1 MHQHHTPAPNA
12 VAISK
17 EERSF
22 FVAFGERL
30 SALRKERGIT
40 QVQLAETLGVSQ
52 QAITA
57 YEGGQRRVPIS
68 TLPLLA
74 ETLDISIEELIGTPA
89 KRSAR
94 KRVPGIEA
102 ATAARTHQ
110 RIAQGTATL
119 RHADARYRPA
129 AAGRISATPTTH
141 KPRARRGLWCHSNNS
156 ISPRRAEPPQAIPP
170 SSRIR
175 LFDIRRN
182 LLRRFRLTDCA
193 LRPFNPPY
201 GLRVGQASLRPNFT
215 PAKDDNPRIIWPRQA
230 F

>member
-1 MHQHHTPAPNA
+1 MLHVFVVLSTATTTPQGYGMHQHHTPAPNA

-30 SALRKERGIT
+30 AALRKERGIT

-94 KRVPGIEA
+94 KRGPASKLQQQLERINA
-102 ATAARTHQ
+102 LPKAQQ
-110 RIAQGTATL
+110 RFVMQMLDTVLQQQG
-119 RHADARYRPA
+119 
-129 AAGRISATPTTH
+129 G
-141 KPRARRGLWCHSNNS
+141 
-156 ISPRRAEPPQAIPP
+156 
-170 SSRIR
+170 
-175 LFDIRRN
+175 
-182 LLRRFRLTDCA
+182 
-193 LRPFNPPY
+193 
-201 GLRVGQASLRPNFT
+201 
-215 PAKDDNPRIIWPRQA
+215 
-230 F
+230 